1 MKKKIVALG
10 LVVALSV
17 SSLTGCGFNSKTP
30 VIGKIVGLGSS
41 EMFKIDKEVCSKQ
54 EYMLVLMD
62 TAGTYKADFGGK
74 VDWNAKVSDNQT
86 LQSYVMQKVKE
97 DITVKYTLASM
108 AKERNI
114 SLSTDESS
122 MIKTKAAEY
131 YKSLTSQEI
140 EYTGASQENVESLYK
155 NYYLADKV
163 YDALA
168 AEADAKIS
176 DEEARVMK
184 IQYIRMNTDNT
195 KEDKIK
201 STLKTVTDLVKGGYQ
216 TFAREA
222 KQYSEDNVFEK
233 ILKKNEATKTYE
245 KSAFNLSNSE
255 ISSIIQ
261 DGKDYYLVYCV
272 NSYLKTETE
281 KNKEEIIKNAQQTY
295 FNDKY
300 SKYLKD
306 IDVDFNDDQA
316 KKIKLSTDENVKA
329 VNLMTVYNTIS
340 KELNKK

>member
-1 MKKKIVALG
+1 
-10 LVVALSV
+10 
-17 SSLTGCGFNSKTP
+17 
-30 VIGKIVGLGSS
+30 
-41 EMFKIDKEVCSKQ
+41 
-54 EYMLVLMD
+54 
-62 TAGTYKADFGGK
+62 
-74 VDWNAKVSDNQT
+74 
-86 LQSYVMQKVKE
+86 
-97 DITVKYTLASM
+97 
-108 AKERNI
+108 
-114 SLSTDESS
+114 
-122 MIKTKAAEY
+122 
-131 YKSLTSQEI
+131 
-140 EYTGASQENVESLYK
+140 
-155 NYYLADKV
+155 
-163 YDALA
+163 
-168 AEADAKIS
+168 
-176 DEEARVMK
+176 MK

-233 ILKKNEATKTYE
+233 TLKKNEATKTYE

-306 IDVDFNDDQA
+306 IDVNFNDDQA

>member
-1 MKKKIVALG
+1 M
-10 LVVALSV
+10 
-17 SSLTGCGFNSKTP
+17 
-30 VIGKIVGLGSS
+30 
-41 EMFKIDKEVCSKQ
+41 
-54 EYMLVLMD
+54 
-62 TAGTYKADFGGK
+62 
-74 VDWNAKVSDNQT
+74 
-86 LQSYVMQKVKE
+86 
-97 DITVKYTLASM
+97 
-108 AKERNI
+108 
-114 SLSTDESS
+114 
-122 MIKTKAAEY
+122 
-131 YKSLTSQEI
+131 
-140 EYTGASQENVESLYK
+140 YK

-233 ILKKNEATKTYE
+233 TLKKNEATKTYE

>member
-17 SSLTGCGFNSKTP
+17 SSLTGCSFNSKTP

-97 DITVKYTLASM
+97 DITVQYTLASM

-131 YKSLTSQEI
+131 YKSLTSKEK

-233 ILKKNEATKTYE
+233 TLKKNEATKTYE